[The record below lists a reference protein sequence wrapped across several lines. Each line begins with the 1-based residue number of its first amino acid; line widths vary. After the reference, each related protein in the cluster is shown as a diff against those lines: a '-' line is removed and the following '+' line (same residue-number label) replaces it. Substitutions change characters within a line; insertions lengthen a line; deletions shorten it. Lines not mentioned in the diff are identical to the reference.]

1 MPSRNKA
8 CSIKAIDR
16 LLPCQ
21 YRHCNLLKTD
31 PHVPSNRPYHSSLWP
46 HYGTPTSARQC
57 KTLRF
62 HSSIRLA
69 VQLVQTPVKQWW
81 NSSTDHSLTN
91 PWLTSTR
98 LMPSLMVGARTL
110 WYLAKLT
117 TSFPSVPTLTLNSSN
132 TLAVRVLR
140 VRFLTNLELLWRT
153 KGDVGV
159 HVVLSLA
166 DKAKSKSLMWK
177 WYNNHIE
184 FNINNI
190 NEKSN
195 NLNDRAHIWLHNTW

>member
-1 MPSRNKA
+1 MSVQTLQ
-8 CSIKAIDR
+8 S
-16 LLPCQ
+16 
-21 YRHCNLLKTD
+21 LK
-31 PHVPSNRPYHSSLWP
+31 NRPLCPVQKTIPFQPVAAQWDTYRC
-46 HYGTPTSARQC
+46 PTMQN
-57 KTLRF
+57 TLLSF
-62 HSSIRLA
+62 IRLA
-69 VQLVQTPVKQWW
+69 VQLVQMSVKQWW

-91 PWLTSTR
+91 LWLTSTR

-132 TLAVRVLR
+132 TLAVRVLCE
-140 VRFLTNLELLWRT
+140 RFLTNLELLWRT
-153 KGDVGV
+153 NGDVGV

-166 DKAKSKSLMWK
+166 DKTKSKSLMWK

-184 FNINNI
+184 FNINDI

-195 NLNDRAHIWLHNTW
+195 NHMDRAHIWLHNTW

>member
-1 MPSRNKA
+1 MSRPKDHTIPACGRTMGHLPVPDNAKHSAFIHPSVWLYSWFK
-8 CSIKAIDR
+8 R
-16 LLPCQ
+16 LSSSGGIAAQIIPLQ
-21 YRHCNLLKTD
+21 IHG
-31 PHVPSNRPYHSSLWP
+31 SRP
-46 HYGTPTSARQC
+46 
-57 KTLRF
+57 
-62 HSSIRLA
+62 
-69 VQLVQTPVKQWW
+69 
-81 NSSTDHSLTN
+81 
-91 PWLTSTR
+91 TR

-195 NLNDRAHIWLHNTW
+195 NHMDRAHIWLHNTW